1 MALRLSTGLRN
12 HLLANGSLRNALQGG
27 ILEIYSGSQPTTAD
41 AAVVGT
47 LLATISNA
55 SGAVTSEVL
64 ASGTITLTGGASG
77 SIDTVTVNGINI
89 IPSGAVPF
97 NTSLSQT
104 ASDLATAINADQSSP
119 EYRASAS
126 GAVVTITAMPGT
138 GTGPNTF
145 VVAAT
150 LTTIAASYTNMAGG
164 VANVNGL
171 RFAAS
176 SAGAITKAAAQIW
189 SGIGATTGTAGW
201 FRFKAAVVDGGGIDS
216 AATFIRMDGAVATSG
231 AELNMSSTAIAA
243 AAVQTISA
251 FAITQP
257 AA

>member
-41 AAVVGT
+41 DAVTGT

-55 SGAVTSEVL
+55 SGGVTSEVL
-64 ASGTITLTGGASG
+64 SSGTVTLTGGASG
-77 SIDTVTVNGINI
+77 SINTVTVNGINI
-89 IPSGAVPF
+89 IPSSAVPF
-97 NTSLSQT
+97 NTSLNQT

-126 GAVVTITAMPGT
+126 GAAVTITAMPGT
-138 GTGPNTF
+138 GTGPNGF
-145 VVAAT
+145 VVTAT
-150 LTTIAASYTNMAGG
+150 LTAITASYANMAGG

-176 SAGAITKAAAQIW
+176 SAGSITKAAAQTW
-189 SGIGATTGTAGW
+189 SGTGVANGAAGW
-201 FRFKAAVVDGGGIDS
+201 FRFKAAVVDGGGVDS
-216 AATFIRMDGAVATSG
+216 TAAFIRMDGAVATSG
-231 AELNMSSTAIAA
+231 AELNMSSTTIAA
-243 AAVQTISA
+243 GAIQTISA